1 MTTIWFQLTTANG
14 KRVATVTSVSVSE
27 TSNVDNLRDAV
38 KGKCANDLEKV
49 DANQLLVYASK
60 SELDDDIAANK
71 TLTGLK
77 PGKKVDTLGDTD
89 DDHPI
94 LIVVPERGQATT
106 SATWHD
112 LFTQHN
118 DINVDGFYLP
128 RIKLRDQLLSKLQ
141 RNQIVVI
148 SSPAGSGKTSLSR
161 LFEANIRNVICA
173 SLLRSDFAQF
183 IDRLRTGSIIDRHA
197 KTHLLNNK
205 TRCIVWLDDA
215 QATYDQHSHWA
226 ELVKDVIPLFGCTNF
241 ILSATHLLETRN
253 ESPPALRSLPRIKW
267 GDFQISYKEALDLL
281 QAPSPFGLPKNWQTD
296 LLEQVLIRECNGL
309 IAALRVSIDA
319 LVDSVAERMTR
330 CFGEKQSTPVD
341 RNLKT
346 FLESCLLQT
355 GRILQVA
362 SLDEE
367 AKRHLRWLTKS
378 GILSDTGQDETA
390 VEIKF
395 SSPLAKRFYTRTSL
409 LPIPPILSKDD
420 EEVNVED
427 NVEDDPEAEEEEDED
442 QVDDEEEDDEE
453 EGGEVDD
460 EEEDGEVDDEQDRVP
475 NDLIPHGNE
484 PDEEEEDE
492 EEQEE
497 EKDQEEEE
505 EEEEAPVRR
514 SLRQNRPGFY
524 EVDYI
529 VDKRRRGH
537 RVEYRVRWKG
547 YDASADTYE
556 PLSNLLEVMDLVE
569 EFEDG
574 ARSSIYYRE
583 YLYNS
588 TTR

>member
-14 KRVATVTSVSVSE
+14 ESYTTPDKVSLPNANSDVA
-27 TSNVDNLRDAV
+27 DLREAV
-38 KGKCANDLEKV
+38 KTKCPNDLEKV
-49 DANQLLVYASK
+49 DANKLLVYASAK
-60 SELDDDIAANK
+60 ALKADIAANK

-94 LIVVPERGQATT
+94 LIVVPERGQPTT

-161 LFEANIRNVICA
+161 LFEANIGNVICA

-197 KTHLLNNK
+197 KTHLLNNN

-267 GDFQISYKEALDLL
+267 SDFQITYKEALDLL

-346 FLESCLLQT
+346 FLESCLLQP

-395 SSPLAKRFYTRTSL
+395 SSPLAKRFYTRFLFPNRSSSVALPTSL
-409 LPIPPILSKDD
+409 ESLMKVAISRLSGSLLR
-420 EEVNVED
+420 
-427 NVEDDPEAEEEEDED
+427 
-442 QVDDEEEDDEE
+442 QSTVDD
-453 EGGEVDD
+453 GGFPNETTFQHLLMAAVAASTPPTCQICPELSDVFPENDKESNEKIQGRVNFYLNGLLRWGIELLVSGRGIGEHIDRFSPGGKYYGLRVKDYVVVDFRL
-460 EEEDGEVDDEQDRVP
+460 G
-475 NDLIPHGNE
+475 
-484 PDEEEEDE
+484 
-492 EEQEE
+492 
-497 EKDQEEEE
+497 
-505 EEEEAPVRR
+505 PVSNILR
-514 SLRQNRPGFY
+514 SRNRLSVFFWSLEFKTCHFVY
-524 EVDYI
+524 
-529 VDKRRRGH
+529 
-537 RVEYRVRWKG
+537 G
-547 YDASADTYE
+547 YDT
-556 PLSNLLEVMDLVE
+556 PLVLEL
-569 EFEDG
+569 
-574 ARSSIYYRE
+574 SP
-583 YLYNS
+583 
-588 TTR
+588 